1 MQLLSQ
7 LGRGAAGQLGDLGAM
22 AGGQLGGPTAEDVR
36 LVEESIGTTRDI
48 AQRQAQQALSQ
59 LGAQTREQ
67 MAGRGI
73 QGSSIEGLQN
83 VLNQAFTQQ
92 QLMDM
97 IQQSQL
103 QGGQA
108 LMNLPFQRAGLQLS
122 ANQALFNRIV
132 GASQPSLANL
142 LQSRLAQTTRTEKH
156 SGGQLGQFLQLGQS
170 LGSMGLGFGQGQ
182 LFGSPQQQQPLTQ
195 PRRVDPITY
204 QEY

>member
-22 AGGQLGGPTAEDVR
+22 AGGQVGMPMPSDVR

-83 VLNQAFTQQ
+83 ILNQAFTQQ

-142 LQSRLAQTTRTEKH
+142 LQSRLGQTTRVAETTPGALEYFKVGADIAKTA
-156 SGGQLGQFLQLGQS
+156 SSAGGGG
-170 LGSMGLGFGQGQ
+170 GGK
-182 LFGSPQQQQPLTQ
+182 
-195 PRRVDPITY
+195 
-204 QEY
+204 